1 MNAQLEEVITD
12 LCAATDRLHRL
23 RDAVP
28 AERWPVRN
36 DPARWSVSECVEHLN
51 LTSAAFE
58 PLLTAGIESARH
70 EKPSTKKYGRG
81 FLGWAL
87 WKMTG
92 PDSRGRVQTSPP
104 FVPASA
110 PSAEAVIAGFERWQ
124 STLLALVKSADG
136 LPIDKVT
143 MTSPFNARMKYN
155 IYAGIAVLPRH
166 QHRHLQQ
173 AERVWVADR

>member
-1 MNAQLEEVITD
+1 MNEQLEGIAAD
-12 LCAATDRLHRL
+12 LRAASDRLHRL
-23 RDAVP
+23 REAVP
-28 AERWPVRN
+28 ADRWPARN
-36 DPARWSVSECVEHLN
+36 DPARWSVSECIEHLN

-58 PLLTAGIESARH
+58 PLLAAGIEQARG
-70 EKPSTKKYGRG
+70 EKQSTKKYSRG

-92 PDSRGRVQTSPP
+92 PDSRGRVQTTPP

-110 PSAEAVIAGFERWQ
+110 PSAADVTAEFERRQ
-124 STLLALVKSADG
+124 ATLLALLDSADG
-136 LPIDKVT
+136 LPIDSIA

-155 IYAGIAVLPRH
+155 IYAGFAVLPRH

-173 AERVWVADR
+173 AERVWAPAG